1 MLTKET
7 EETDSWETEKYWTLL
22 DLKSVNNI
30 NIFCNILYV
39 LCNGNILYYITTKI
53 QFIYIRKELD

>member
-7 EETDSWETEKYWTLL
+7 EGTDSWETEKYWTLL

-39 LCNGNILYYITTKI
+39 LCNRNILFIVLIKISLYYI
-53 QFIYIRKELD
+53 RREL